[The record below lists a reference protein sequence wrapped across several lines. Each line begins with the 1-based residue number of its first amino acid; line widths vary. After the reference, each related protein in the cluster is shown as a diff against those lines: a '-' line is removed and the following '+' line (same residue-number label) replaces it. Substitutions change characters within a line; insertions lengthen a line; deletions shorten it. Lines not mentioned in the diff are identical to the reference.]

1 MYPLSDIY
9 NYINIFHS
17 TLKTLKINILI
28 NIYIFITKYLEKS
41 INNVKIII

>member
-28 NIYIFITKYLEKS
+28 NIYIYLLQNIWK
-41 INNVKIII
+41 NQ